1 MIMEWGKNFTYNILL
16 IVVTKDTNPWEEKE
30 EEEEKNER
38 PSVSSRKTPPV
49 VKLWIY
55 QRY

>member
-1 MIMEWGKNFTYNILL
+1 M
-16 IVVTKDTNPWEEKE
+16 VTKDTNPLEEKEE

>member
-1 MIMEWGKNFTYNILL
+1 M
-16 IVVTKDTNPWEEKE
+16 VTKDTNPWEEKE

-38 PSVSSRKTPPV
+38 PSVSSRKTPPA